1 MENKILDQLNLVAK
15 EYTTSRNLIKNINK
29 RYSNEFKIIS
39 CEPSGTNYRLVKVM
53 TNDNKE
59 FKYKLCEFENSVE
72 FKLFSDKAD
81 YNLKDVCDILKT
93 GDIKIL
99 PDSITITL
107 DDLSFNDYDIMM
119 KVLGRR

>member
-1 MENKILDQLNLVAK
+1 MENKILDQLNAVAK
-15 EYTTSRNLIKNINK
+15 DYTTSRNLIKNINK
-29 RYSNEFKIIS
+29 RYEGEFKIIS
-39 CEPSGTNYRLVKVM
+39 CEPFANYRLTKVV
-53 TNDNKE
+53 TKDNVE
-59 FKYKLCEFENSVE
+59 FKYKLCEFENNVE
-72 FKLFSDKAD
+72 FKLMTDKSD

-93 GDIKIL
+93 GDIKIT